1 MSLATVTLSEL
12 DVHRTPSTSCATAVR
27 LCEPLPTLLVFQ
39 ETEYDGDG
47 VESLPM
53 ELPSTKKST
62 NETVREPTMVTLAS
76 TGIVLLTMEPEA
88 GDATATIRLPVG
100 GGGTI
105 GGGGSICANA
115 SCGAIQLPTT
125 IASRAAARA
134 ILFVTAPR
142 SRLGRR

>member
-1 MSLATVTLSEL
+1 
-12 DVHRTPSTSCATAVR
+12 

-39 ETEYDGDG
+39 ETEYDGVVALPDA

>member
-1 MSLATVTLSEL
+1 MPMSAPLKPLTGSLNTAVKLIGEALVGSAWPAAWLIVTVGRVMSLATVTLSEL

-53 ELPSTKKST
+53 KLPSTKKST

-76 TGIVLLTMEPEA
+76 TGIVLRSEERRVGKEGRTAWVLT
-88 GDATATIRLPVG
+88 R
-100 GGGTI
+100 
-105 GGGGSICANA
+105 
-115 SCGAIQLPTT
+115 
-125 IASRAAARA
+125 
-134 ILFVTAPR
+134 
-142 SRLGRR
+142 